1 VKKLLTLA
9 VVIAGFLGFAGTVAA
24 QSLSIADLMTQ
35 YRSQLATVS
44 AQMNEQA
51 EGTVGDFS
59 AMDMSSV
66 AQRKIYEQELQIRE
80 LESKLG
86 ALEEALKK
94 RLEEEVQSE
103 ERDRQAEGISGTGV
117 YKERSEEWRERVG
130 LDERDAAQ
138 LTDARMIELS
148 ESLRMPRSLRHP
160 ALSRV
165 TRKIFERMIQNRI
178 DVLTESKLAPFG
190 HSFFT
195 QGSDMRATVQ
205 EKAVPPDY
213 RLGPGDSLKIMLWSD
228 IGEEAPTDV
237 VVDAEGQVFIPT
249 LGLMRI
255 QGMTLG
261 EFESSIMNS
270 LSGKY
275 KGFRGQVS
283 LRRVRSMQVFVIGE
297 VAKPGALITSAL
309 STAFNALYRAGGPL
323 ERGSMRDIKVI
334 RDNQVVAHI
343 DLYRYFLNGDRT
355 QDVPLEV
362 GDTILV
368 PLLKKRVFVKGQVR
382 RPAIYELIGE
392 KTLHEVLEMAGGL
405 DAAAYTPRI
414 NIRRWQGDQRRVMMD
429 VKTDSATY
437 HSFIVEDGDEIE
449 IEKTL
454 EKVANLINIDGAVQK
469 PGEYAVGE
477 KTRLSEMIT
486 RAGGLIPEE
495 ADRQAGQII
504 RKTSPGRERIVSF
517 NPGKVMSN
525 DPEHDLILE
534 PMDRIRIFSARE
546 VVPEQRIVKIAGAV
560 RRPGEYIV
568 RDGMT
573 LRDVVLRA
581 MGLTDEASGDAELA
595 RIQMGTETTITR
607 VDLLK
612 IMKNA
617 GDPDNARVFA
627 NDQITVLARGDR
639 KMEPDVVILRG
650 EVRRPG
656 PYSLRYPGEPISS
669 IIERAGGLTALAF
682 PEGTIFKRL
691 TGEIIDDEHMKFAQ
705 VVQDDLYRQ
714 AAVDL
719 RADLIRSGA
728 NPAALDLVDQSQ
740 QRASGTWGV
749 SDSQLEDLTD
759 FDSNDVQ
766 ENVMMMVAKAR
777 ATKNNQGFTTMSSRP
792 TLRETTRIPIRLDL
806 VLKKDVKAEDVPLR
820 NGDTIYIP
828 KFPNTVSVI
837 GAVVNP
843 SSVMFKDK
851 ANVKYYIDRVGG
863 FQEQS
868 AHARTLILRANGEVF
883 PLRKVRKIERGDIVL
898 VPPRPKLIRKKRFQE
913 TIQETLQVAQVL
925 ANFAVSY
932 KVLIQDN

>member
-1 VKKLLTLA
+1 
-9 VVIAGFLGFAGTVAA
+9 
-24 QSLSIADLMTQ
+24 
-35 YRSQLATVS
+35 
-44 AQMNEQA
+44 
-51 EGTVGDFS
+51 
-59 AMDMSSV
+59 
-66 AQRKIYEQELQIRE
+66 
-80 LESKLG
+80 
-86 ALEEALKK
+86 
-94 RLEEEVQSE
+94 
-103 ERDRQAEGISGTGV
+103 
-117 YKERSEEWRERVG
+117 
-130 LDERDAAQ
+130 
-138 LTDARMIELS
+138 
-148 ESLRMPRSLRHP
+148 
-160 ALSRV
+160 
-165 TRKIFERMIQNRI
+165 
-178 DVLTESKLAPFG
+178 
-190 HSFFT
+190 
-195 QGSDMRATVQ
+195 
-205 EKAVPPDY
+205 
-213 RLGPGDSLKIMLWSD
+213 
-228 IGEEAPTDV
+228 
-237 VVDAEGQVFIPT
+237 
-249 LGLMRI
+249 
-255 QGMTLG
+255 
-261 EFESSIMNS
+261 
-270 LSGKY
+270 
-275 KGFRGQVS
+275 
-283 LRRVRSMQVFVIGE
+283 
-297 VAKPGALITSAL
+297 
-309 STAFNALYRAGGPL
+309 
-323 ERGSMRDIKVI
+323 
-334 RDNQVVAHI
+334 
-343 DLYRYFLNGDRT
+343 
-355 QDVPLEV
+355 
-362 GDTILV
+362 
-368 PLLKKRVFVKGQVR
+368 
-382 RPAIYELIGE
+382 
-392 KTLHEVLEMAGGL
+392 
-405 DAAAYTPRI
+405 
-414 NIRRWQGDQRRVMMD
+414 
-429 VKTDSATY
+429 
-437 HSFIVEDGDEIE
+437 
-449 IEKTL
+449 
-454 EKVANLINIDGAVQK
+454 
-469 PGEYAVGE
+469 
-477 KTRLSEMIT
+477 
-486 RAGGLIPEE
+486 
-495 ADRQAGQII
+495 
-504 RKTSPGRERIVSF
+504 
-517 NPGKVMSN
+517 
-525 DPEHDLILE
+525 
-534 PMDRIRIFSARE
+534 
-546 VVPEQRIVKIAGAV
+546 
-560 RRPGEYIV
+560 
-568 RDGMT
+568 
-573 LRDVVLRA
+573 
-581 MGLTDEASGDAELA
+581 
-595 RIQMGTETTITR
+595 MGTETTITR